1 MVLISLTAWMMSLLA
16 CTLNDGVLRSLQ
28 SSAKVEAARLQ
39 REELDSQ
46 VLETRKAEAAARLAL
61 QDKIRAGTVTASE
74 MDAAG
79 Y

>member
-1 MVLISLTAWMMSLLA
+1 MMSLLA